1 MQSHFE
7 TTKAIKVDTQS
18 YKTLSA
24 KKETVQRN
32 WYIVD
37 ATDQVVGRLAT
48 EIAKI
53 ISGKHKPSY
62 TPHVNCGD
70 KVIILNADQVRF
82 TGKKNKQKSY
92 VRYTGYPSGLRTR
105 TPEELFQKKPNEV
118 LHNAVRGMLPKN
130 KLRDEFLKNLYLYTG
145 DDHPHEA
152 QKPEK
157 IDL

>member
-1 MQSHFE
+1 MRSHFE

-24 KKETVQRN
+24 KKDTVQRK
-32 WYIVD
+32 WYIID

-53 ISGKHKPSY
+53 ITGKHKPSY

-70 KVIILNADQVRF
+70 KIIVLNADQIRF
-82 TGKKNKQKSY
+82 TGKKHKQKTY
-92 VRYTGYPSGLRTR
+92 VRYTGYPSGLRSR
-105 TPEELFQKKPNEV
+105 TPEDLLKKKPTEI

-145 DDHPHEA
+145 EEHPHEA
-152 QKPEK
+152 QQPEK